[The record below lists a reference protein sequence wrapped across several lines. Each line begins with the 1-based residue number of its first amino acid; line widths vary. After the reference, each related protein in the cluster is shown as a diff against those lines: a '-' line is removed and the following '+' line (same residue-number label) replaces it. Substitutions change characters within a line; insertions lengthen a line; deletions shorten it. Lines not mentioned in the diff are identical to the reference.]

1 MKLDFM
7 APDRQKYPS
16 LDIAFAALAAS
27 GTMPAVMNAA
37 NEEAVKAFG
46 SGIIRLPQIWDC
58 VQSVMQQHNAKQLD
72 SLDTAIAAD
81 AEARRYANEFINKHK
96 I

>member
-1 MKLDFM
+1 
-7 APDRQKYPS
+7 
-16 LDIAFAALAAS
+16 
-27 GTMPAVMNAA
+27 
-37 NEEAVKAFG
+37 
-46 SGIIRLPQIWDC
+46 
-58 VQSVMQQHNAKQLD
+58 MQQHNAKQLD

>member
-1 MKLDFM
+1 
-7 APDRQKYPS
+7 
-16 LDIAFAALAAS
+16 
-27 GTMPAVMNAA
+27 MPAVMNAA

-46 SGIIRLPQIWDC
+46 SGLIRLPQIWDC
-58 VQSVMQQHNAKQLD
+58 VQAVMQQHQVQKLD

-81 AEARRYANEFINKHK
+81 AEARRYANDFINKHK

>member
-1 MKLDFM
+1 M
-7 APDRQKYPS
+7 PPS
-16 LDIAFAALAAS
+16 LDIAFAALAAG

-58 VQSVMQQHNAKQLD
+58 VSLVMQKHDVQSLD
-72 SLDTAIAAD
+72 CLDTAVAAD
-81 AEARRYANEFINKHK
+81 QWARVAAEEFIKK
-96 I
+96 IK

>member
-1 MKLDFM
+1 
-7 APDRQKYPS
+7 
-16 LDIAFAALAAS
+16 
-27 GTMPAVMNAA
+27 MPAVMNAA

-58 VQSVMQQHNAKQLD
+58 VQTVMQQHQVQKLD
-72 SLDTAIAAD
+72 SLETALAAD
-81 AEARRYANEFINKHK
+81 AQARRDANDFINKHK